1 MKIVASDCWIERF
14 VLKESYSIAYEDNIS
29 HCDNVFLTL
38 HTDDGYTGWG
48 MAAPDEVVTGETA
61 KSVLKAYSSHIEE
74 CMRGENPFYYSRLYE
89 ELREALP
96 GQSSALAMVE
106 IALYDIMAQKAEVP
120 LYMFL
125 GGFRP
130 RIITSVTVG
139 IMEEQLVLERVEK
152 LMQEGI
158 RSIKI
163 KGGRDVE
170 RDIKVVEAVRKIIGK
185 NVALT
190 FDANQGY
197 SLIEAA
203 HFIRNIKH
211 TDLELIEQPTS
222 PELTNQWHL
231 LRQEGNIPIMADE
244 SLKKLSDSF
253 TLTTRQSV
261 DFLNIKLMKV
271 GGITPALQINNSA
284 RSANVRCMMGCMDES
299 SLGIAAGL
307 HVALARPNISHADLD
322 SWLDVENDP
331 FAGLVILQDGYITPT
346 NLPGLGIPKE
356 KQSKM
361 RG

>member
-1 MKIVASDCWIERF
+1 MKIVSSDCWVEHFKLR
-14 VLKESYSIAYEDNIS
+14 ESYSIAYEADIA

-38 HTDDGYTGWG
+38 HTDDGFTGYG
-48 MAAPDEVVTGETA
+48 MAAPDQIITGEDA
-61 KSVLKAYSSHIEE
+61 DSVMQAYRGHIES
-74 CMRGENPFYYSRLYE
+74 CMKGENPFFYSRLYE

-106 IALYDIMAQKAEVP
+106 IALYDIMAQKADVP

-125 GGFRP
+125 GGYRQQ
-130 RIITSVTVG
+130 IITSVTIG
-139 IMEEQLVLERVEK
+139 ILPDQEVLDRVTR
-152 LMQEGI
+152 LMAQGI
-158 RSIKI
+158 KSVKI

-170 RDIKVVEAVRKIIGK
+170 RDIRIVEHVRKKIGD
-185 NVALT
+185 AISLT

-203 HFIRNIKH
+203 HFIRNTKQVN
-211 TDLELIEQPTS
+211 LELIEQPTS
-222 PELTNQWHL
+222 PELTFQWHL

-244 SLKKLSDSF
+244 SLKKLADSF
-253 TLTTRQSV
+253 SLTSRQAV

-284 RSANVRCMMGCMDES
+284 RSAAVRCMMGCMDES

-322 SWLDVENDP
+322 SWLDIIDDP
-331 FAGLVILQDGYITPT
+331 FAGLVILEDGYLRTT
-346 NLPGLGIPKE
+346 ELAGIGMK
-356 KQSKM
+356 K
-361 RG
+361 

>member
-1 MKIVASDCWIERF
+1 MKIVASDCWVERF
-14 VLKESYSIAYEDNIS
+14 TLKESYSIAYEDDIS
-29 HCDNVFLTL
+29 YCDNVFLTL
-38 HTDDGYTGWG
+38 RTDDGFIGYG
-48 MAAPDEVVTGETA
+48 MAAPDAVVTGEDA
-61 KSVLKAYSSHIEE
+61 QSVLTAYSSQIED
-74 CMRGENPFYYSRLYE
+74 CMKGENPFYYSRLYE

-106 IALYDIMAQKAEVP
+106 IALFDIMSQKAEVP
-120 LYMFL
+120 LFMFL
-125 GGFRP
+125 GGFRQ
-130 RIITSVTVG
+130 RIITSVTIG
-139 IMEEQLVLERVEK
+139 IMEDNLVMERTDK
-152 LMQEGI
+152 LMKQGI
-158 RSIKI
+158 RSVKI
-163 KGGRDVE
+163 KGGKDVE
-170 RDIKVVEAVRKIIGK
+170 RDIRIVENVRKRIGK
-185 NVALT
+185 DIALT

-211 TDLELIEQPTS
+211 VDLELIEQPTS

-244 SLKKLSDSF
+244 SLKKLADSF
-253 TLTTRQSV
+253 TLTSRQSV

-322 SWLDVENDP
+322 SWMDVENDP
-331 FAGLVILQDGYITPT
+331 FDGLVILHDGYLTPT
-346 NLPGLGIPKE
+346 DLPGLGITSE
-356 KQSKM
+356 KQLKM
-361 RG
+361 RR